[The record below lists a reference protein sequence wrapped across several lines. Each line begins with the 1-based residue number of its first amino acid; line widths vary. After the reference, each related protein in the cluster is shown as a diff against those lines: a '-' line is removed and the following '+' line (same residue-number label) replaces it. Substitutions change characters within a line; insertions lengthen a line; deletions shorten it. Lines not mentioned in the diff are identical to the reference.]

1 MKFTWN
7 ERKRFDNLRDHSLDF
22 ADVQFIFNGLES
34 SCEDQRFQYPERR
47 YRTTGLLDGKPV
59 TIIHT
64 YEEDH
69 IHVISFRKATRNESR
84 EYFSTF
90 PKLD

>member
-7 ERKRFDNLRDHSLDF
+7 EQKRADNLHDHSLDF
-22 ADVQFIFNGLES
+22 DDVRLIFNGQEC
-34 SCEDQRFQYPERR
+34 SCEDQRFQYTERR
-47 YRTTGLLDGKPV
+47 FRTTGLLDGKPV
-59 TIIHT
+59 TVIHT

-69 IHVISFRKATRNESR
+69 IHVISFRKATRKESR